1 MVNIRTKGEKVFDVF
16 NVCFM
21 VLLAIIFIY
30 PLWHVLCLSFGNITY
45 SNQLG
50 LRLFPTGKLFT
61 LASYKKILTDPSLL
75 EAYGNTLWR
84 VVVGVPLTLLVTY
97 MAAYTM
103 SRKNLPLKNLILV
116 YFMIPMF
123 FGGGLVPSYLNI
135 RDLGL
140 LENKWVW
147 ILPGMFS
154 TYNML
159 IARNFIAGLPHELE
173 EAAAIDG
180 AHPVRV
186 MVQIM
191 LPLSA
196 PILAV
201 LSLWSA
207 VGHWNAWYDAMLY
220 TKQPGNLVL
229 QQFLR
234 RLLIEPPDSMF
245 MTNITVAEATTETVK
260 MASVIVA
267 LVPIMCVYPFLQ
279 KYFTKGVLIGA
290 VKG

>member
-1 MVNIRTKGEKVFDVF
+1 MKSQKEIYEIMDMIRPY
-16 NVCFM
+16 
-21 VLLAIIFIY
+21 L
-30 PLWHVLCLSFGNITY
+30 
-45 SNQLG
+45 Q
-50 LRLFPTGKLFT
+50 
-61 LASYKKILTDPSLL
+61 KIVKDADLL
-75 EAYGNTLWR
+75 EAYGNTVLR
-84 VVVGVPLTLLVTY
+84 VVAGVPLTLAVTY
-97 MAAYTM
+97 MASYTM
-103 SRKNLPLKNLILV
+103 SRKNLPLKGLLMV
-116 YFMIPMF
+116 FFMVPMF

-147 ILPGMFS
+147 ILPGVFS

-180 AHPVRV
+180 AHPVRI

-201 LSLWSA
+201 LGLWSA

-220 TKQPGNLVL
+220 TKQPGNLTL
-229 QQFLR
+229 QLFLR
-234 RLLIEPPDSMF
+234 RLLIDPPDAQF
-245 MTNITVAEATTETVK
+245 MTNITVAQASTETIK
-260 MASVIVA
+260 MASVVVA
-267 LVPIMCVYPFLQ
+267 LVPIMCAYPFVQ